1 MKKLTKRILII
12 SSGFLILTIGIS
24 YYLYIFNEPK
34 RLVCGTETPEFICG
48 TVSSNL
54 TENGRLGKQIFNAN
68 CAACHKL
75 NKNMT
80 GPALAKTDSTLLWN
94 WMTLNN
100 KRIDSSKIR
109 ELGIDYHRNL
119 WSKSLNSTELKGL
132 YEYIN
137 AE

>member
-1 MKKLTKRILII
+1 MKKLTNRILIL

-24 YYLYIFNEPK
+24 YVLFSFNKPTN
-34 RLVCGTETPEFICG
+34 LGCGTETPEFFCG
-48 TVSSNL
+48 TVSPEL
-54 TENGRLGKQIFNAN
+54 TENGRVGKQIFNAN

-100 KRIDSSKIR
+100 KQIDSSKIS
-109 ELGIDYHRNL
+109 ELGIDYHKNL
-119 WSKSLNSTELKGL
+119 WSKSLNSTELNGL

-137 AE
+137 AD

>member
-1 MKKLTKRILII
+1 MRKLTNRILII
-12 SSGFLILTIGIS
+12 SIGFLIFTIGIS
-24 YYLYIFNEPK
+24 YFLYSFNQPTN
-34 RLVCGTETPEFICG
+34 LGCGTETPEFFCG
-48 TVSSNL
+48 TVSPEL
-54 TENGRLGKQIFNAN
+54 TENGRIGKQIFNAN

-80 GPALAKTDSTLLWN
+80 GPALAKADSTLLWK

-100 KRIDSSKIR
+100 KPIDSSKIS

-119 WSKSLNSTELKGL
+119 WAKSLNSDELNGL
-132 YEYIN
+132 YQYIN